1 MREGM
6 CFHIFIISTLSHYF
20 FVGELMNCLKR
31 DIMRRISIEREKQG
45 RPLTKEE
52 YDELAT
58 NKYAILFEI
67 FEKEREK
74 NRK

>member
-1 MREGM
+1 
-6 CFHIFIISTLSHYF
+6 
-20 FVGELMNCLKR
+20 MNCLKR

-58 NKYAILFEI
+58 NKYAILFGI